1 MFMHLAL
8 TRSLFID
15 SALNLDAIFDFT
27 TPQKQQQK
35 NSSLFASKI
44 ITNPNWNSKQKSWKC
59 IFTFFH
65 C

>member
-8 TRSLFID
+8 TGSLIID

-44 ITNPNWNSKQKSWKC
+44 ITNPN
-59 IFTFFH
+59 
-65 C
+65 